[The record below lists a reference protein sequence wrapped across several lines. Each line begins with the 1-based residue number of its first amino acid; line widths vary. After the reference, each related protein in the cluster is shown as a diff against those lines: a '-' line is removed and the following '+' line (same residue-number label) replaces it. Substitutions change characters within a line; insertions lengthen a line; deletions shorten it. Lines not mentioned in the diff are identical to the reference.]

1 MLQFINVNF
10 TKPVIIEKHDVE
22 FINCIFSVEGKN
34 IKDNAGTALTIN
46 GTANAKISNCIFKNV
61 GYNSINIR
69 TTGMVTIERNTFIST
84 NVYNPIECSGQNIN
98 NICIEKNI
106 FNTTCGNNYISFFHM
121 AEGAIVEIKDNLFS
135 NVRHESNILR
145 LSNTANVSALFK
157 VENNKYLYNTT
168 DVSDYTAFLICQEY
182 GSVPQDFKK
191 YVITISNLKCN
202 NNIVKEKP
210 SQGNLYYVYKDG
222 VGVITGQNDPI
233 VTII

>member
-46 GTANAKISNCIFKNV
+46 GTANAKISNCVFKNV

-69 TTGMVTIERNTFIST
+69 TTGMVAIERNTFIST

-106 FNTTCGNNYISFFHM
+106 FNS
-121 AEGAIVEIKDNLFS
+121 VKDINLS
-135 NVRHESNILR
+135 TVIGYHKGGES
-145 LSNTANVSALFK
+145 
-157 VENNKYLYNTT
+157 YNFM
-168 DVSDYTAFLICQEY
+168 DDYDER
-182 GSVPQDFKK
+182 GKNGK
-191 YVITISNLKCN
+191 
-202 NNIVKEKP
+202 
-210 SQGNLYYVYKDG
+210 
-222 VGVITGQNDPI
+222 
-233 VTII
+233 

>member
-34 IKDNAGTALTIN
+34 IKDTAGTALIIN

-61 GYNSINIR
+61 GYNSINIK

-84 NVYNPIECSGQNIN
+84 NVYNPIECSGKNIN
-98 NICIEKNI
+98 NISIEKNI
-106 FNTTCGNNYISFFHM
+106 FNTICGNNYISFFHM

-145 LSNTANVSALFK
+145 LSNPANVSAIFK
-157 VENNKYLYNTT
+157 VENNKYLYNTI

-182 GSVPQDFKK
+182 GTEPQDFRK
-191 YVITISNLKCN
+191 YTITISNLKCN
-202 NNIVKEKP
+202 NDIVKEKP
-210 SQGNLYYVYKDG
+210 DQGNLYYVYKDG
-222 VGVITGQNDPI
+222 VGIITGQNDPI
-233 VTII
+233 ITVV